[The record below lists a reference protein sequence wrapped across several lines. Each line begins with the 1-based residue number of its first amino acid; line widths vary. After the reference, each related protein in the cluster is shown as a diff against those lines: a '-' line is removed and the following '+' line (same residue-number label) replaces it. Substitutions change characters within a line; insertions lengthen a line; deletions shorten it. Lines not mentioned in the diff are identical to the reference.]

1 VWAAAKTATAIRARL
16 GRSDSCPPELAEA
29 VAALQDL
36 ACRLVSPADA
46 AARLDQLRSLQD
58 GLAVTVQV
66 MRNGPYLVTN
76 APRLTDYLGSAR
88 HLAPQ
93 LALCRCGASAIKPLC
108 DGSHARIGF
117 TDAKD
122 PNRVPDRRD
131 AYDGQQLTI
140 FDNRGICQHSGFCSD
155 RLATVFRAG
164 AEPFVAPSGGRM
176 DEVIRA
182 VRDCPSG
189 ALSFAVDGVEARD
202 QADRHDTREPGIEV
216 TKDGPYRITGKI
228 PLTDAEGNPAAR
240 TAGSSLEHYALCRCG
255 HSQNKPFCSGM
266 HWYVSFQDPVPAPGH
281 EPTLFEWAGGQP
293 GVLRMTRLLYE
304 KHVPADRLVA
314 PAFGEMPPDQAE
326 LLADWLAEALGGP
339 GRASAGI
346 GMRQVVGAG
355 SGDFSEEQR
364 ARWGML
370 AARAADEAMLPGD
383 PGFRSG
389 LASCVDWASRTAL
402 ATSPGDTAEPPPV
415 PRWDWGPAG
424 PPPAAD
430 TGQAADDAGQ
440 AAQAAQ
446 PLPGPDQ
453 TVGFEAHVRPLFR
466 ERDRQAM
473 SFAFDLRSYDDVVQH
488 AADILDRLQQ
498 GSMPCDG
505 AWPAEKVDVFS
516 RWLHTGTQR

>member
-1 VWAAAKTATAIRARL
+1 
-16 GRSDSCPPELAEA
+16 
-29 VAALQDL
+29 
-36 ACRLVSPADA
+36 
-46 AARLDQLRSLQD
+46 
-58 GLAVTVQV
+58 
-66 MRNGPYLVTN
+66 
-76 APRLTDYLGSAR
+76 
-88 HLAPQ
+88 
-93 LALCRCGASAIKPLC
+93 
-108 DGSHARIGF
+108 
-117 TDAKD
+117 
-122 PNRVPDRRD
+122 
-131 AYDGQQLTI
+131 
-140 FDNRGICQHSGFCSD
+140 
-155 RLATVFRAG
+155 
-164 AEPFVAPSGGRM
+164 
-176 DEVIRA
+176 
-182 VRDCPSG
+182 
-189 ALSFAVDGVEARD
+189 
-202 QADRHDTREPGIEV
+202 
-216 TKDGPYRITGKI
+216 
-228 PLTDAEGNPAAR
+228 
-240 TAGSSLEHYALCRCG
+240 
-255 HSQNKPFCSGM
+255 
-266 HWYVSFQDPVPAPGH
+266 
-281 EPTLFEWAGGQP
+281 
-293 GVLRMTRLLYE
+293 
-304 KHVPADRLVA
+304 
-314 PAFGEMPPDQAE
+314 
-326 LLADWLAEALGGP
+326 
-339 GRASAGI
+339 
-346 GMRQVVGAG
+346 MRQVVGAG